1 MSSYDTIEFTRD
13 GAIARIALN
22 RPEAANGIDLAMAGE
37 LLQASLECR
46 HDSGVRAVVL
56 TGNGRMFCAGGDL
69 NSFVA
74 NAARLQSHL
83 KELTLLLHGAISNFA
98 RMRAP
103 LIVAV
108 NGAAAGAGFS
118 LALCGDLVLAARS
131 SKFTLAYTAIG
142 VVPDGGASYFLPRVV
157 GLRRAQE
164 LILSNRRLGA
174 EEALEWGIATR
185 IVDDAELSA
194 AALTLARE
202 IAAGP
207 THAYG
212 TVKRLLLSTWG
223 NTLEGQMDLEGT
235 EIAAA
240 AVTAD
245 GREGIAAF
253 LAKRA
258 PVYTGS

>member
-1 MSSYDTIEFTRD
+1 MSAFETIDVARE
-13 GAIARIALN
+13 GAIARITLN
-22 RPEAANGIDLAMAGE
+22 RPGTANGIDLQMAGE
-37 LLQASLECR
+37 LLQASLDCR
-46 HDSGVRAVVL
+46 HDAGVRAVVL
-56 TGNGRMFCAGGDL
+56 SANGRMFCAGGDL
-69 NSFVA
+69 NGFVA

-118 LALCGDLVLAARS
+118 LALAGDLVLAARS
-131 SKFTLAYTAIG
+131 AKFALAYTAAG
-142 VVPDGGASYFLPRVV
+142 LVPDAGASHFLPRVV

-164 LILSNRRLGA
+164 LILTNRRLNA
-174 EEALEWGIATR
+174 EEALQWGIVTR
-185 IVDDAELSA
+185 VVDDAELPA
-194 AALTLARE
+194 VATALASE

-207 THAYG
+207 TQAYG
-212 TVKRLLLSTWG
+212 AVKRLLVSTCQ
-223 NTLEGQMDLEGT
+223 NTLEAQLDLEGS

-245 GREGIAAF
+245 GQEGVAAF

-258 PVYTGS
+258 AVYTGN

>member
-1 MSSYDTIEFTRD
+1 MSAFETIDVARE
-13 GAIARIALN
+13 GAIARITLN
-22 RPEAANGIDLAMAGE
+22 RPGAANGIDLQMAGE
-37 LLQASLECR
+37 LLQASLDCR
-46 HDSGVRAVVL
+46 HDAGVRAVVL
-56 TGNGRMFCAGGDL
+56 SANGRMFCAGGDL
-69 NSFVA
+69 NGFVA

-118 LALCGDLVLAARS
+118 LALAGDLVLAARS
-131 SKFTLAYTAIG
+131 AKFALAYTAAG
-142 VVPDGGASYFLPRVV
+142 LVPDAGASHFLPRVV

-164 LILSNRRLGA
+164 LILTNRRLNA
-174 EEALEWGIATR
+174 EEALQWGIVTR
-185 IVDDAELSA
+185 VVDDAELPA
-194 AALTLARE
+194 AATALASE
-202 IAAGP
+202 IAAGA
-207 THAYG
+207 TQAYG
-212 TVKRLLLSTWG
+212 AVKRLLVSTCQ
-223 NTLEGQMDLEGT
+223 NTLETQLDLEGS

-245 GREGIAAF
+245 GQEGVAAF

-258 PVYTGS
+258 PVYTGN

>member
-1 MSSYDTIEFTRD
+1 MRNFRTIEYARE
-13 GAIARIALN
+13 GAIARITLN
-22 RPEAANGIDLAMAGE
+22 RPDAANGIDMTMAGE
-37 LLQASLECR
+37 LLQASLDCR
-46 HDSGVRAVVL
+46 HDAGVRAVVL
-56 TGNGRMFCAGGDL
+56 SGNGRMFCAGGDL
-69 NSFVA
+69 NSFAA
-74 NAARLQSHL
+74 NAATLQSHL

-131 SKFTLAYTAIG
+131 AKFTLAYTAIG

-164 LILSNRRLGA
+164 LILTNRRLGA
-174 EEALEWGIATR
+174 EEALEWGIVTR
-185 IVDDAELSA
+185 VVDDAELSGTTM
-194 AALTLARE
+194 ALAEEMAT
-202 IAAGP
+202 GP

-212 TVKRLLLSTWG
+212 TVKRLLLSSWT
-223 NTLEGQMDLEGT
+223 NTLESQMDLEGT

-245 GREGIAAF
+245 GSEGIAAF
-253 LAKRA
+253 LGKRA
-258 PVYTGS
+258 PAYTGS